1 MIVRGIRG
9 AITVEEDSTEQILA
23 ATRELLETIIRTNEI
38 DDFEDIV
45 SAIFTTTAD
54 LTTTFPAEAARHIG
68 MGQVPLLC
76 STEIPVQ
83 NSMPRCIRVLL
94 HLNTHKKQS
103 EIKHVYL
110 REAAK
115 LRPDVNSAQ

>member
-1 MIVRGIRG
+1 MIIRGIRG
-9 AITVEEDSTEQILA
+9 AITVEEDCSEQILE
-23 ATRELLETIIRTNEI
+23 ATQELLEAIIRANEI
-38 DDFEDIV
+38 DDFEEIA

-54 LTTTFPAEAARHIG
+54 LVTTFPAEAARRIG
-68 MGQVPLLC
+68 MEQVPLLC
-76 STEIPVQ
+76 CTEIPVQ

-94 HLNTHKKQS
+94 HVNTTKKQT